1 MRINNKIC
9 LIIGLLLFPVILF
22 AQFNNNTTS
31 PYSRFGL
38 GDLHTRSLGRT
49 FAMGGAS
56 LGSRNSLQINMA
68 NPASYTTVDSLT
80 FLFEF
85 GANGKFSSYRSDI
98 SSMTA
103 NDVNFRYF
111 TMNFRI
117 TNRLATSLG
126 LTPYSDIG
134 YNVRV
139 LDYLENTGDY
149 YIQYFGEGTL
159 TRSYIGAAYK
169 LSKNISIGANL
180 NYLFGK
186 LNHNA
191 ELIFLDSD
199 DFYNIQKYEY
209 IRMSQFGLD
218 FGVQATIPLEKNQN
232 ITLGAI
238 FENKPEYT
246 ALQSDIMLKNIYTTN
261 IYNQSMFDQDTL
273 KHNKEEKSIIRFP
286 LTYGVGLSYVKT
298 DMLELNLDYYH
309 QTWSKA
315 TFFGSI
321 NPVLTDLNKFAAGAE
336 WIPNKNSIRSY
347 AQRIAYRAG
356 LKYEKSY
363 LKLNNQ
369 QINDFGISFGVG
381 LPIYRS
387 YSTINVAAEI
397 GKRGT
402 QKAGLISERYVK
414 LNLNVNLC
422 DNLWFFKRKY
432 D

>member
-1 MRINNKIC
+1 MSINNKVC
-9 LIIGLLLFPVILF
+9 FIIGLLLFPMILF
-22 AQFNNNTTS
+22 AQYNNNTTS

-38 GDLHTRSLGRT
+38 GDLQTRSFGRT

-68 NPASYTTVDSLT
+68 NPASYTTVDSLN

-85 GANGKFSSYRSDI
+85 GANGKLSSYRNDTTR
-98 SSMTA
+98 MTA
-103 NDVNFRYF
+103 NDVNLRYLS
-111 TMNFRI
+111 MNFRI
-117 TNRLATSLG
+117 ANRLATSLG
-126 LTPYSDIG
+126 LTPYSDVG
-134 YNVRV
+134 YDIRIMN
-139 LDYLENTGDY
+139 YLENTGNY
-149 YIQYFGEGTL
+149 YIQYYGDGTL
-159 TRSYIGAAYK
+159 TRSYIGFAYE
-169 LSKNISIGANL
+169 LFKNVSVGANL

-186 LNHNA
+186 LTHNA
-191 ELIFLDSD
+191 GLVFLDAD

-209 IRMSQFGLD
+209 IKVNQFGFD
-218 FGVQATIPLEKNQN
+218 FGLQATVPLEKNQN
-232 ITLGAI
+232 ITLGAV
-238 FENKPEYT
+238 FENKPKY
-246 ALQSDIMLKNIYTTN
+246 AAYQSDIMLKNLYTTD
-261 IYNQSMFDQDTL
+261 IYNQSIYSQDTL
-273 KHNKEEKSIIRFP
+273 KYNREEKSSIRFP
-286 LTYGVGLSYVKT
+286 LTYGAGLSYVKT
-298 DMLELNLDYYH
+298 DILELNLDYYH

-321 NPVLTDLNKFAAGAE
+321 NPVLTNLNKFSAGAE

-402 QKAGLISERYVK
+402 RKADLISERYVK
-414 LNLNVNLC
+414 LNLNVNLH
-422 DNLWFFKRKY
+422 DIWFIKRRY

>member
-1 MRINNKIC
+1 MRINNKAC
-9 LIIGLLLFPVILF
+9 FIIGLLLFPMVLF
-22 AQFNNNTTS
+22 AQHNNNTTS

-38 GDLHTRSLGRT
+38 GDLQTRSLGRT

-68 NPASYTTVDSLT
+68 NPASYTAVDSLT

-85 GANGKFSSYRSDI
+85 GVNGKLSSFRDDFT
-98 SSMTA
+98 SMTA
-103 NDVNFRYF
+103 NNINFRYLS
-111 TMNFRI
+111 MNFRVA
-117 TNRLATSLG
+117 NRLTTSLG

-134 YNVRV
+134 YDIRV
-139 LDYLENTGDY
+139 LDSLENTGNY

-159 TRSYIGAAYK
+159 TRSYIGVAFE
-169 LSKNISIGANL
+169 LFNNVSIGANL

-186 LNHNA
+186 LTHNA
-191 ELIFLDSD
+191 ELFFIDWD

-218 FGVQATIPLEKNQN
+218 FGLQATVPLEKNQS

-238 FENKPEYT
+238 FENKPKQT
-246 ALQSDIMLKNIYTTN
+246 AYQSDIMLKNLYSSSV
-261 IYNQSMFDQDTL
+261 YSQDTL
-273 KHNKEEKSIIRFP
+273 KYNSEEKKSIRFP
-286 LTYGVGLSYVKT
+286 LTYGAGLSYVKT
-298 DMLELNLDYYH
+298 DILELNLDYYH

-347 AQRIAYRAG
+347 TQRIAYRAG

-363 LKLNNQ
+363 LKLNDQ

-381 LPIYRS
+381 LPINRS

-402 QKAGLISERYVK
+402 IKADLISERYVK
-414 LNLNVNLC
+414 LNFNVNLH
-422 DNLWFFKRKY
+422 DFWFIKKRY